1 MSTLFKKICYIF
13 STYYIE
19 IEKNTY
25 LMYNKDINLSMVIKM
40 NKVYEKIVKILENE
54 NIKYDKDM
62 LKKVIDFI
70 EEAYLD
76 KKKANKSMMEHVLGV
91 ASQVATLRIDDVS
104 IYAALLLGVVK
115 TEFYDKKRLVNLFG
129 EEIIEIVET
138 VDKLSC
144 LNFKTKEKVDSENLR
159 NMFLAIAKD
168 IRTVI
173 IKLADRLY
181 NMQNI
186 SSVDNEEIKINMARE
201 CLSVYAP
208 IAHRLGMSKL
218 KSELE
223 DISFRIL
230 MPAEYY
236 LIKKQIDEKKKERED
251 YIEKRIN
258 EINNA
263 LKQQKIDATV
273 YGRPKHFYSIYKK
286 MKQKDCN
293 ADDLFD
299 LLAIRIILNSIKDC
313 YCVLGIVHDMYKP
326 MPGRF
331 KDYIAVPKTNMY
343 QSLHTTVFGEDA
355 RPFEIQIRTWDMHN
369 VAERG
374 IAAHFSYKEKSKK
387 ISEADKKIIWLR
399 QTLEIQKEL
408 TDNTKNLDKIK
419 GEIFGEEVFVFTP
432 KGDIKSLPKGST
444 PIDFAY
450 LIHQKVAEKM
460 IGCKINGKM
469 VPISTKLENTD
480 IVDIVTSSKS
490 KGPNSDWLKYVKTSS
505 AKNKITSFLKK
516 QGKEVNILKG
526 KELFEKE
533 FKKKKIP
540 KDVLLN
546 NDILSPILKKC
557 NFNSLEEAYENIGFG
572 SISQVKI
579 VNRIYEAYNE
589 SINTLDNKENY
600 EKIVKKSKN
609 HEGSNLV
616 TVENIPNC
624 KFKFA
629 KCCMPIPGD
638 NIIGYI
644 TFSNGV
650 SIHRKDCVNLEHLD
664 INKRSLNV
672 KWMPKANVDFVA
684 KLKIRANSRDTVISD
699 ILKTIKDLKLT
710 ISEINTKITVNKE
723 EIINLSINV
732 SDTQILQKVIK
743 QIKKID
749 SVFEVKR
756 IH

>member
-1 MSTLFKKICYIF
+1 MSETFEKVVDI
-13 STYYIE
+13 
-19 IEKNTY
+19 IEK
-25 LMYNKDINLSMVIKM
+25 
-40 NKVYEKIVKILENE
+40 E
-54 NIKYDKDM
+54 NIKYDKNM
-62 LKKVIDFI
+62 LRKVTDYI
-70 EEAYLD
+70 EEVYID
-76 KKKANKSMMEHVLGV
+76 KKKANRAMMEHVIDV
-91 ASQVATLRIDDVS
+91 ATQVATLRIDDVS
-104 IYAALLLGVVK
+104 IYAALLHGVIK
-115 TEFYDKKRLVNLFG
+115 TEHYDKKKLINMFG
-129 EEIIEIVET
+129 KEIVDIIET

-144 LNFKTKEKVDSENLR
+144 LNLKTKEKVDSEILR
-159 NMFLAIAKD
+159 NMFLAIGKD

-173 IKLADRLY
+173 VKLADRLS

-186 SSVDNEEIKINMARE
+186 SFVDNEDVKINMAKE
-201 CLSVYAP
+201 CLKVYAP
-208 IAHRLGMSKL
+208 IAHRLGMSKI

-230 MPAEYY
+230 MPTEYNV
-236 LIKKQIDEKKKERED
+236 IKKQIDEKKKEREE
-251 YIEKRIN
+251 YIENRIS
-258 EINNA
+258 EINNL
-263 LKQQKIDATV
+263 LKEQKVEGIT

-286 MKQKDCN
+286 MKQKNCN

-299 LLAIRIILNSIKDC
+299 LLAIRVIVNSVKDC
-313 YCVLGIVHDMYKP
+313 YSVLGIVHDMYKP

-343 QSLHTTVFGEDA
+343 QSLHTTVFGEGA

-374 IAAHFSYKEKSKK
+374 IAAHFSYKEKTKK

-408 TDNTKNLDKIK
+408 IDNTENLDKIK

-460 IGCKINGKM
+460 IGAKVNGKM
-469 VPISTKLENTD
+469 VPLSTKLENTD
-480 IVDIVTSSKS
+480 IVDIITSSQA

-505 AKNKITSFLKK
+505 ARNKITSFLKK
-516 QGKEVNILKG
+516 QGKQVNITKG

-533 FKKKKIP
+533 YKKKKLP
-540 KDVLLN
+540 KELLT
-546 NDILSPILKKC
+546 DDKFLLPILKKS

-572 SISQVKI
+572 SISQVKV
-579 VNRIYEAYNE
+579 VNRINEAYKE
-589 SINTLDNKENY
+589 SMSPSKEEIIKPN
-600 EKIVKKSKN
+600 KSKN
-609 HEGSNLV
+609 ISESNLV
-616 TVENIPNC
+616 IVENIPNC
-624 KFKFA
+624 KVKYA

-638 NIIGYI
+638 EIVGYI

-650 SIHRKDCVNLEHLD
+650 SIHRKDCKSLENLD
-664 INKRSLNV
+664 TKTRSLNV
-672 KWMPKANVDFVA
+672 KWMPKAKVDFVS
-684 KLKIRANSRDTVISD
+684 KIRIKANSRETIISD
-699 ILKTIKDLKLT
+699 ILKTVKDLK
-710 ISEINTKITVNKE
+710 IAVSQINTKMTIDRE
-723 EIINLSINV
+723 SIIDLEINV
-732 SDTQILQKVIK
+732 SDTDILQKAIK

>member
-1 MSTLFKKICYIF
+1 MNET
-13 STYYIE
+13 
-19 IEKNTY
+19 
-25 LMYNKDINLSMVIKM
+25 YNKMIEV
-40 NKVYEKIVKILENE
+40 LENE
-54 NIKYDKDM
+54 NIKYNKDM

-70 EEAYLD
+70 EEIYVD
-76 KKKANKSMMEHVLGV
+76 KKKANKSMIEHVVGV
-91 ASQVATLRIDDVS
+91 ASQVATLRIDDISV
-104 IYAALLLGVVK
+104 YAALLHGVVK
-115 TEFYDKKRLVNLFG
+115 TEYYDKKKLTNLFG
-129 EEIIEIVET
+129 KEVVDIVET
-138 VDKLSC
+138 VDRLSC

-173 IKLADRLY
+173 IKLVDRLY

-186 SSVDNEEIKINMARE
+186 SNVDNEDVKVNMAKE
-201 CLSVYAP
+201 CLQIYAP
-208 IAHRLGMSKL
+208 IAHRLGMSKI

-236 LIKKQIDEKKKERED
+236 VIKTQIDEKKKEREE
-251 YIEKRIN
+251 YIENRIN
-258 EINNA
+258 EINNI
-263 LKQQKIDATV
+263 LKEQKIEATV

-286 MKQKDCN
+286 MKQKNCN

-299 LLAIRIILNSIKDC
+299 LLAIRIILSSVKDC
-313 YCVLGIVHDMYKP
+313 YNVLGIVHDMYKP

-343 QSLHTTVFGEDA
+343 QSLHTTVFGEGA

-374 IAAHFSYKEKSKK
+374 IAAHFSYKEKTKK

-408 TDNTKNLDKIK
+408 SDNTQNLDKIK
-419 GEIFGEEVFVFTP
+419 CEIFGEEVFVFTP
-432 KGDIKSLPKGST
+432 KGDIKSLPKGAT

-460 IGCKINGKM
+460 VGCKINGKM
-469 VPISTKLENTD
+469 VPLSTKLENTD
-480 IVDIVTSSKS
+480 IVDIITSSTA

-505 AKNKITSFLKK
+505 ARNKITSFLKK
-516 QGKEVNILKG
+516 QGREVNILKG

-533 FKKKKIP
+533 YKKKKIP
-540 KDVLLN
+540 KEVLSN
-546 NDILSPILKKC
+546 EEILMSVLKKI

-572 SISQVKI
+572 SISQVKV
-579 VNRIYEAYNE
+579 VNRINEAYKE
-589 SINTLDNKENY
+589 SINKNLDRENIDKVIQKRKRQ
-600 EKIVKKSKN
+600 EDT
-609 HEGSNLV
+609 NLV
-616 TVENIPNC
+616 IVENIPNC
-624 KFKFA
+624 KLKFA

-638 NIIGYI
+638 EIVGYI

-650 SIHRKDCVNLEHLD
+650 SIHRKDCINLQNLD
-664 INKRSLNV
+664 TNTRSLNV
-672 KWMPKANVDFVA
+672 KWVPKSKVDFVA
-684 KLKIRANSRDTVISD
+684 KLRIKANSRDNIISD

-710 ISEINTKITVNKE
+710 ISQMSTKITINKE
-723 EIINLSINV
+723 EIIDLNLNV
-732 SDTQILQKVIK
+732 SDTQILQKAIK
-743 QIKKID
+743 QIKKVD
-749 SVFEVKR
+749 GVFEVKR
-756 IH
+756 VH

>member
-1 MSTLFKKICYIF
+1 MS
-13 STYYIE
+13 E
-19 IEKNTY
+19 IY
-25 LMYNKDINLSMVIKM
+25 IKM
-40 NKVYEKIVKILENE
+40 VEILEKE
-54 NIKYDKDM
+54 SIKYDEKV
-62 LKKVIDFI
+62 LKKVIEYI
-70 EEAYLD
+70 EEVYKD
-76 KKKANKSMMEHVLGV
+76 KKKANKSMIDHVVGV
-91 ASQVATLRIDDVS
+91 ATQVATLRIDDVS
-104 IYAALLLGVVK
+104 IYASLLHGVVK
-115 TEFYDKKRLVNLFG
+115 SENYDRKKLINLFG
-129 EEIIEIVET
+129 TEVVDIIET
-138 VDKLSC
+138 VDRLSG
-144 LNFKTKEKVDSENLR
+144 LNLKTKEKVDSENLR

-186 SSVDNEEIKINMARE
+186 SYVDNEDVKVNMAKE
-201 CLSVYAP
+201 CLQIYAP
-208 IAHRLGMSKL
+208 IAHRLGMSKI

-230 MPAEYY
+230 MPAEYHV
-236 LIKKQIDEKKKERED
+236 IKKQIDEKKKERED
-251 YIEKRIN
+251 YIEKRID
-258 EINNA
+258 EINKI
-263 LKQQKIDATV
+263 LKQQKIEATV

-286 MKQKDCN
+286 MKQKNCN

-299 LLAIRIILNSIKDC
+299 LLAIRIILNSVKDC
-313 YCVLGIVHDMYKP
+313 YSVLGIVHDMYKP

-374 IAAHFSYKEKSKK
+374 IAAHFSYKEKTKK

-408 TDNTKNLDKIK
+408 TDNTQNLDKIK

-450 LIHQKVAEKM
+450 SIHQKVAEKM

-469 VPISTKLENTD
+469 LPISTKLENTD
-480 IVDIVTSSKS
+480 IVDIITSSTA
-490 KGPNSDWLKYVKTSS
+490 KGPNSDWLKYIKTSS
-505 AKNKITSFLKK
+505 ARNKITSFLKK

-533 FKKKKIP
+533 FRKKKIP
-540 KDVLLN
+540 KEVLSDETFL
-546 NDILSPILKKC
+546 LPVLKKS
-557 NFNSLEEAYENIGFG
+557 NFNTLEEAYENIGFG

-579 VNRIYEAYNE
+579 VNRINEAYKE
-589 SINTLDNKENY
+589 SINKVDD
-600 EKIVKKSKN
+600 KIVISKN
-609 HEGSNLV
+609 SSIKRHDDNNLV
-616 TVENIPNC
+616 IVENIPNC
-624 KFKFA
+624 KTKFA

-638 NIIGYI
+638 EIVGYI

-650 SIHRKDCVNLEHLD
+650 SIHRKDCNNLKNLD
-664 INKRSLNV
+664 TKTRSLKVEWKAKAKADFEV
-672 KWMPKANVDFVA
+672 K
-684 KLKIRANSRDTVISD
+684 LRIRANSRETIISD
-699 ILKTIKDLKLT
+699 ILKIIKDLKLT
-710 ISEINTKITVNKE
+710 ISEFNTKITINKE
-723 EIINLSINV
+723 EIIDLNLNV
-732 SDTQILQKVIK
+732 SDTQVLQKVIK
-743 QIKKID
+743 QIKKVD